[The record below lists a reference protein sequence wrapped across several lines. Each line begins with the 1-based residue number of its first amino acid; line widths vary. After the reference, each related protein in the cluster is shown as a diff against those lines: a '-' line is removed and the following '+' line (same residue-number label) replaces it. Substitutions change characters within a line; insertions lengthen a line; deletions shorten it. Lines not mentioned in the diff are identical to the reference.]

1 MRDNVRAAMG
11 ELVERQIR
19 HKGPD
24 LLTDELCFVDMTEW
38 LRYELIDLY
47 ALTYPE
53 ISFDAA
59 SMQTELGQW
68 LLERVEENV
77 A

>member
-24 LLTDELCFVDMTEW
+24 LLTDELCFVDMTQW
-38 LRYELIDLY
+38 LRYELTDLY
-47 ALTYPE
+47 ALTYPD
-53 ISFDAA
+53 ISFD
-59 SMQTELGQW
+59 SNSIGLELGQW
-68 LLERVEENV
+68 LLERVAENV